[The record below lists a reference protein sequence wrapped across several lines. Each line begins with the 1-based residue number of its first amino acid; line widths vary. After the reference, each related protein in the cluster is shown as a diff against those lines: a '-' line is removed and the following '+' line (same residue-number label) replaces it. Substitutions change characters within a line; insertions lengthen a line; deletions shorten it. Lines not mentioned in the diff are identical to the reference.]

1 MLQHSFEGDERF
13 LKMNTQRCILLFA
26 VFLNKCD
33 FKHWVIIKHSQHNK
47 ILFWNVKFLFSHW
60 PCTDSAIIIILQTLN
75 QGPVHIVLF
84 CSKMCTFL
92 CVLLLC
98 PHFNCLGIW
107 DYMNRGSATMVLL
120 TFEPVDS
127 LPSSFG
133 SCWKLTKSFFTGLPK
148 PKRLNN
154 VCKYSQTPVI
164 WTLRGHIKCP
174 Y

>member
-1 MLQHSFEGDERF
+1 MDTSCLDNYQDCFFMLQHSFEGDERF

-60 PCTDSAIIIILQTLN
+60 PCTDSAIIIILQMLN
-75 QGPVHIVLF
+75 QGPVHIVLV

-120 TFEPVDS
+120 LNLLIAYPLLLVLVENWQNHS
-127 LPSSFG
+127 L
-133 SCWKLTKSFFTGLPK
+133 
-148 PKRLNN
+148 R
-154 VCKYSQTPVI
+154 VCPNQK
-164 WTLRGHIKCP
+164 G
-174 Y
+174 

>member
-1 MLQHSFEGDERF
+1 MSDNKTLSAH
-13 LKMNTQRCILLFA
+13 
-26 VFLNKCD
+26 LNIIVKC
-33 FKHWVIIKHSQHNK
+33 
-47 ILFWNVKFLFSHW
+47 KFFFSHW

-84 CSKMCTFL
+84 SLKICTFL

-98 PHFNCLGIW
+98 PHLNCLGIQ
-107 DYMNRGSATMVLL
+107 DLREQLGFSYYGT

-133 SCWKLTKSFFTGLPK
+133 SCWKLTKSFFRGLPK

-154 VCKYSQTPVI
+154 VCKYDLTEGFLCCEFGGFIIGGAYFQNFTVPSIYMP
-164 WTLRGHIKCP
+164 LRVHFS
-174 Y
+174 